1 MAQPTPAASS
11 RRAWR
16 WLGAAVLLLVL
27 AAALMFSGDP
37 PIPHEYSE
45 ANLPKRMS
53 DDERLRNDQRRTL
66 LELPQL
72 NDAGRIVAPA
82 PPPRD
87 PVLAIMP
94 AEIKRVA
101 VVAEF
106 NAIVNS
112 DIGTLM
118 MDCLFKGDEGDER
131 FLNSLRDAGLDP
143 TRNIDRL
150 ALIDDAFV
158 VTGSFKS
165 VPFGELGGTKPT
177 TKDYGRQ
184 GKIYEWPQPDG
195 GTATGATWGDQMLIG
210 GVDEASLKTILDR
223 LDSSNARPATQAL
236 SEDQAYG
243 EVFGVV
249 TADAV
254 SELIGRQ
261 DQQLADTFRS
271 AAKNVQLHADVSHDV
286 GLVADIDGA
295 DSEKTEQ
302 LRRAL
307 GGALSLGRMQAQAKG
322 RTDEAQ
328 LLDSASVAAAGNG
341 RFRMQA
347 GLPYEYMKKV
357 FQDCVDRKH
366 EPAPSLPD
374 AN

>member
-1 MAQPTPAASS
+1 
-11 RRAWR
+11 
-16 WLGAAVLLLVL
+16 VLLLVL

-37 PIPHEYSE
+37 PIPRELAEVS
-45 ANLPKRMS
+45 LPKRMS
-53 DDERLRNDQRRTL
+53 ADERDRNEHRRTL

-87 PVLAIMP
+87 PVLALMP
-94 AEIKRVA
+94 QEIKRAA

-112 DIGTLM
+112 DIGALM
-118 MDCLFKGDEGDER
+118 LDCLFKGADGDER

-143 TRNIDRL
+143 TRNVDRL

-184 GKIYEWPQPDG
+184 GKIYQWAQPDG
-195 GTATGATWGDQMLIG
+195 GTSSGATWGDQMLIG
-210 GVDEASLKTILDR
+210 GVDEASLRTLLDR
-223 LDSSNARPATQAL
+223 LDSSNGRPPSQAL
-236 SEDQAYG
+236 TEEQAYG

-249 TADAV
+249 TPEAI
-254 SELIGRQ
+254 SELIAPQ

-271 AAKNVQLHADVSHDV
+271 AAKSVQLHADVSHDV

-295 DSEKTEQ
+295 DSQKTEQ

-322 RTDEAQ
+322 RADEAE

-357 FQDCVDRKH
+357 FQGCVDRKH
-366 EPAPSLPD
+366 SPQPAPAD
-374 AN
+374 ANEVPLPVP